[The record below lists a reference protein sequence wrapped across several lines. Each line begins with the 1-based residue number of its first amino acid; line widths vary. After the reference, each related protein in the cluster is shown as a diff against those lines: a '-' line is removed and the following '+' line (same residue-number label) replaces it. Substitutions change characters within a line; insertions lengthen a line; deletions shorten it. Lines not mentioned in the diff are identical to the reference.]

1 LSKLFQR
8 YLVLLLVAVLSV
20 SMASVAFAGG
30 GQEAPS
36 WPAWELIDGQ
46 YRGSFDDR
54 EHIASVQLE
63 IKDEEIVDVSLRWGT
78 YRGIDYRAAE
88 ENPLAGIYQQYVES
102 LEYLIGAKGQEEIL
116 ERTRHM
122 ENQPTGPALEAIATQ
137 DVDGFSAA
145 TIRSGQLG
153 SAVRDAL
160 NRGRYRPTR

>member
-1 LSKLFQR
+1 M
-8 YLVLLLVAVLSV
+8 LLLVAVLSL

-36 WPAWELIDGQ
+36 WPVWELIDGQ
-46 YRGSFDDR
+46 YRGSFEDR

-63 IKDEEIVDVSLRWGT
+63 IENEEIVDVSLRWAT
-78 YRGIDYRAAE
+78 YQGIDYRGADQD
-88 ENPLAGIYQQYVES
+88 PLAGIYQQHVES
-102 LEYLIGAKGQEEIL
+102 LEYLIGAKGVEEIL

-122 ENQPTGPALEAIATQ
+122 EDSPSGPALEAIATQ
-137 DVDGFSAA
+137 DVDGYTAA